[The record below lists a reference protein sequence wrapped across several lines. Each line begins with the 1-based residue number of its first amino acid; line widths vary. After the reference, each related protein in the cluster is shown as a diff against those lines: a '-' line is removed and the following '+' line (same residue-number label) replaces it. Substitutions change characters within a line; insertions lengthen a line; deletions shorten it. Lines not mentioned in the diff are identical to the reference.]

1 MLKKGFILALILCT
15 TNIASAFN
23 LYSQTGKEKSLNL
36 GLRYLLVQNKYYP
49 ALEASGYLSYAG
61 VGLHIGKIYSKK
73 PFTEFGNTKNL
84 GYFWGRGLGDE
95 VLGENYL
102 IPIFSTL

>member
-73 PFTEFGNTKNL
+73 PSKPSQNTTVVTTVILCQKTKKPL
-84 GYFWGRGLGDE
+84 
-95 VLGENYL
+95 
-102 IPIFSTL
+102 